1 MPDSSPAWNDA
12 YATGNPNIDMQHRE
26 LFAMIDSLEALR
38 AKNPGPELVGPI
50 LKRLKDYVAFHFA
63 LEEALMLRHH
73 VPAEHADPHRA
84 AHAGFVRKV
93 RDFSFAAAN
102 RHPIPGDELEGLV
115 RFLRDWL
122 VSHIASVDKELV
134 RLVPAAAER

>member
-1 MPDSSPAWNDA
+1 MPDSSPAWNDS
-12 YATGNPNIDMQHRE
+12 YATGHPNIDMQHRE
-26 LFAMIDSLEALR
+26 LFAMIDSLEALN
-38 AKNPGPELVGPI
+38 KKSPGPEALGPI

-63 LEEALMLRHH
+63 LEEAMMVRHL
-73 VPAEHADPHRA
+73 VPSEHADPHRA

-102 RHPIPGDELEGLV
+102 RRTMPQDELEGLV

-134 RLVPAAAER
+134 RLVPAVANH